1 MEERG
6 VEGAVG
12 ETEWGGDGT
21 YGSASNSSRVKSRRS
36 STMAAS
42 GSSVAGVSAVSSV
55 ASLAMEKFGGKS
67 CVGALLSLRLG
78 PGPEGDGATEQ
89 SESRRKKRTCLI
101 TVCLP

>member
-21 YGSASNSSRVKSRRS
+21 YGSASNSLRVKSRRS

-42 GSSVAGVSAVSSV
+42 GSSVAVGSAGSSG
-55 ASLAMEKFGGKS
+55 ASLAMERFGGKS

-78 PGPEGDGATEQ
+78 PGPEGDGATKQ
-89 SESRRKKRTCLI
+89 SESRSKKRTRLI
-101 TVCLP
+101 TVF